1 MNAPISRYF
10 PTLILLSFLIS
21 CGETPVEP
29 PVTGTSTDNKFSPSA
44 GQDSSAET
52 TPAPV
57 EEPEDNEP
65 PGACTNENDLALIES
80 GAVAQEANR
89 CGPGCVLNGTQCTV
103 DCMTEAIDIS
113 ESCAGCYAEM
123 VSCSATNCAMSC
135 FVDSE
140 GEECRTCVEQNCG
153 ASFETCTGIDSEE
166 N

>member
-21 CGETPVEP
+21 CGETPGET
-29 PVTGTSTDNKFSPSA
+29 PVTGTSTDNQFSPSA

-52 TPAPV
+52 TPAPG

-153 ASFETCTGIDSEE
+153 ASFEACTGIDS
-166 N
+166 

>member
-1 MNAPISRYF
+1 MNAPTSRYF
-10 PTLILLSFLIS
+10 LPLILLSFMIS
-21 CGETPVEP
+21 CGEAPTET
-29 PVTGTSTDNKFSPSA
+29 PVTGRSDENNFDPSA
-44 GQDSSAET
+44 GQDSSSQTAPS
-52 TPAPV
+52 TP
-57 EEPEDNEP
+57 EEPQNNEP
-65 PGACTNENDLALIES
+65 SGACTNENDLALIES

-140 GEECRTCVEQNCG
+140 GEECRSCVEQNCG
-153 ASFETCTGIDSEE
+153 APFEECTGIDSEE